1 MFTDSHC
8 HLNRLDLT
16 PYGGSLDRAL
26 DAARSAGVNRFLAV
40 AVDLDDH
47 EILHDIASRHHD
59 VGFSVGAHPCE
70 SAEMLEL
77 ATVETL
83 VSLAND
89 SKVWAIGET
98 GLDYH
103 YSTENADVQ
112 RESFSRHIAAGQLTG
127 KPVIVHTRAARA
139 DTLAVLREQH
149 ALYGRIHGVLHCFT
163 EDWAT
168 ADGALA
174 LGYYVSFSGIVS
186 FKNAQDLRDVAL
198 QVPLDRLLIE
208 TDSPYLAP
216 MPYRGKSNE
225 PLYLPHV
232 ARVLA
237 DLHHISVE
245 KLAQI
250 TSDNFDRMLL
260 DAKESLQR
268 IDEIQTNYFAYDQT
282 KPKITNDCLDEH
294 ALNAIIARE
303 KGLTG

>member
-16 PYGGSLDRAL
+16 PYDGSLERAL
-26 DAARSAGVNRFLAV
+26 DAARLVGVTRFLAV

-47 EILHDIASRHHD
+47 ETLLDIANHHGD
-59 VGFSVGAHPCE
+59 IGISVGAHPCE
-70 SAEMLEL
+70 SAEMLTL
-77 ATVETL
+77 ATVDTL
-83 VSLAND
+83 VSLAQD
-89 SKVWAIGET
+89 PKVWAIGET

-103 YSTENADVQ
+103 YSTENAEVQ

-139 DTLAVLREQH
+139 DTLTVLREQH
-149 ALYGRIHGVLHCFT
+149 AFFGKIHGVLHCFT

-168 ADGALA
+168 AEGALA
-174 LGYYVSFSGIVS
+174 LGYYVSFSGIIS
-186 FKNAQDLRDVAL
+186 FKNAQDLRDVAI

-237 DLHHISVE
+237 DLHQISIE

-250 TSDNFDRMLL
+250 TSNNFDRMLQ
-260 DAKESLQR
+260 DAQESLQR
-268 IDEIQTNYFAYDQT
+268 LDKIHAALQTNNHHLNQST
-282 KPKITNDCLDEH
+282 LD
-294 ALNAIIARE
+294 ISIVRD